1 MNDLQNMT
9 VEDAQQWYSH
19 YYAPN
24 NATLVVA
31 GDVDPEEVFQLAQ
44 KYYGPVPKRDIPVLK
59 PQKEIAQAGI
69 KRVTV
74 KAPAQLPYMAMGYKV
89 PVVNTAENDWEPY
102 ALEMLAHVLDG
113 GDSAR
118 FTKNLIRG
126 QQIAQSIGTS
136 YDLYARLDEL
146 FTFVGTPAQGK
157 SAQQLEEAIRGQI
170 LQVQDELVNEDELK
184 RIKAQVVASKVYE
197 KDSIFYQAMQIGTL
211 ETVGLDW
218 RLSDQY
224 VDKIRAVT
232 PQQIQEVAR
241 KYLVDDRLTVAVL
254 DPQPIN
260 NIAAIEHGGS
270 HAH

>member
-1 MNDLQNMT
+1 
-9 VEDAQQWYSH
+9 VI
-19 YYAPN
+19 
-24 NATLVVA
+24 V

-44 KYYGPVPKRDIPVLK
+44 KYYGSVPKRDVPELK

-89 PVVNTAENDWEPY
+89 PVIKTAENDWEPY

-146 FTFVGTPAQGK
+146 FTIVGTPSQSK
-157 SAQQLEEAIRGQI
+157 TVQQLEQAIRAQI
-170 LQVQDELVNEDELK
+170 QQVQQQLVTEDELK

-197 KDSIFYQAMQIGTL
+197 KDSSFYSAMQIGTL

-232 PQQIQEVAR
+232 PEQIQQVAN

-260 NIAAIEHGGS
+260 NIAAINRGGS